1 MGIVTNDPSSLELL
15 ASLRHEELDRIIELA
30 RANGMLRRAP
40 SLRQRL
46 STISGVA
53 SNHLGRTPRFSAERE
68 RERSRARER
77 ALHPR

>member
-30 RANGMLRRAP
+30 RTSGTLQRSP

-46 STISGVA
+46 NTIGGFA
-53 SNHLGRTPRFSAERE
+53 SAHLGRTPAFSAERE
-68 RERSRARER
+68 RERSRARGR
-77 ALHPR
+77 ALHTR

>member
-15 ASLRHEELDRIIELA
+15 ANLRHEELDRIIELA
-30 RANGMLRRAP
+30 RASGTLHRAP

-46 STISGVA
+46 TTIGGFA
-53 SNHLGRTPRFSAERE
+53 SNHLGRTPGFSAERE

-77 ALHPR
+77 ALRPR